1 VDTLNEEQP
10 MRLGTAIMLTTFASL
25 GAGLWRVYARSRPV
39 AVKAPQASDF
49 DGWVLPPLFSTRI
62 QVAYC

>member
-1 VDTLNEEQP
+1 

-39 AVKAPQASDF
+39 AVRAPQASDF
-49 DGWVLPPLFSTRI
+49 DGWLLPPLFSTHI